1 MKLLTRILSLAILV
15 SGTLYFTACDDGEGE
30 KKSEKEEQIDKLV
43 GAWNVSAATYDGE
56 DQMDDYG
63 VMQIAIARASADALT
78 FTVTG
83 RPEKLTPWPASGTF
97 TFGSPVTSKLIRDD
111 GVEITYAVSG
121 NNLTFTMENY
131 SGTGYEGRTST
142 VAGDWVFTF
151 DK

>member
-97 TFGSPVTSKLIRDD
+97 TFGSPITSKLIRDD